1 MLKLNF
7 LCTYMRGKNAI
18 CKCGCDDNLG
28 FRAENVNSKIDHEN
42 QKSMSSK
49 PKKIDG
55 KSTYKKVKQR
65 AKYAYLN
72 LIDNHS
78 WKE

>member
-28 FRAENVNSKIDHEN
+28 FRAENANSKLEHEN

-49 PKKIDG
+49 PKKRDG
-55 KSTYKKVKQR
+55 KSIYKQAQQR
-65 AKYAYLN
+65 AKDAYLN
-72 LIDNHS
+72 LIGNHF